1 MMTNRRAFLQGFL
14 ASAGFVS
21 LGGCRNLF
29 AAPAG
34 WTPSGKANLTFGV
47 LSDLH
52 VRLWKDGKSLSYHHD
67 TKTFRKALEYFKSR
81 GVDAVMIAGDL
92 ADKGLTDELEAIAK
106 AWYEVFPEGC
116 GVEKIFVYG
125 NHDLDGHAYGNYA
138 AQCFKDEDIRKQ
150 HILATDMK
158 GNWERIFHESESSV
172 FMKTVKGYRFIGSQW
187 DHHIE
192 CEGGDFGTLLKPFLD
207 AHKDELT
214 GDKPFFY
221 VQHAHLKDTVF
232 GPWAWGHDDGGA
244 TAALSAFPN
253 AVAFSGHS
261 HFSETDE
268 RAIWQGAFT
277 AVCCSSLRYTG
288 LIDCFR
294 GDVKPDYENGFSGG
308 ESAIMPRY
316 DSNDGQQGLLVSVYD
331 DAIVYER
338 HDFRY
343 GRKLGP
349 DWVQMLVPGVTSRRG
364 ADSQPPFAFAP
375 RKAKEVPPAFAADA
389 TITTKTTEGKK
400 RGKGRQPTLE
410 AIEIRFPAANASVTR
425 PYGYRVRVSGV
436 DGEAV
441 GDAAGETHRG
451 TEAVERFV
459 LAQGYNMPLE
469 DQRAQGESYI
479 TLAKAIL
486 PKGEKLKVT
495 VEPFSSFGTFGNPIE
510 GSL

>member
-106 AWYEVFPEGC
+106 VWYEVFPEGC

-125 NHDLDGHAYGNYA
+125 NHDLDGHSYGNYA

-244 TAALSAFPN
+244 TAALSAYPN

-343 GRKLGP
+343 GRKLGA
-349 DWVQMLVPGVTSRRG
+349 DWVQMLGSAAGGDAPRYGEGR
-364 ADSQPPFAFAP
+364 PFAFES

-425 PYGYRVRVSGV
+425 PYGYRVRV
-436 DGEAV
+436 GE
-441 GDAAGETHRG
+441 
-451 TEAVERFV
+451 VERFV

>member
-21 LGGCRNLF
+21 LGGSRNLF

-34 WTPSGKANLTFGV
+34 WSPAGKANLTFGV

-81 GVDAVMIAGDL
+81 GVDAVIIAGDL

-106 AWYEVFPEGC
+106 VWYEVFPEGC

-125 NHDLDGHAYGNYA
+125 NHDLDGHSYGNYA

-244 TAALSAFPN
+244 TAALSAYPN

-343 GRKLGP
+343 GRKLGA

-364 ADSQPPFAFAP
+364 ADSQPPFAFEP

-425 PYGYRVRVSGV
+425 PYGYRVRV
-436 DGEAV
+436 GE
-441 GDAAGETHRG
+441 
-451 TEAVERFV
+451 VERFV